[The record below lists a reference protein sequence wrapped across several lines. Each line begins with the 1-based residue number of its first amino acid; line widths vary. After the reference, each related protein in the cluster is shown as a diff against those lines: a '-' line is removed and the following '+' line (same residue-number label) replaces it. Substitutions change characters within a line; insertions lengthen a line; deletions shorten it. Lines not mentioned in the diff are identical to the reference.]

1 VRSSTRAGGN
11 LSVASFCCVRGVCLI
26 VGEYDEAFPRGIVA
40 SGAGVVGVA
49 KPVVRGVEEPPE
61 HHWVRHAGEVPL
73 RVPVRGGGWQL
84 AGGTVG
90 RLVVGGG
97 VGVPDG
103 GDMAARANPVA
114 PANVVQYG
122 GRVQFIFKKI
132 LTFLYE
138 LG

>member
-1 VRSSTRAGGN
+1 
-11 LSVASFCCVRGVCLI
+11 
-26 VGEYDEAFPRGIVA
+26 
-40 SGAGVVGVA
+40 
-49 KPVVRGVEEPPE
+49 
-61 HHWVRHAGEVPL
+61 
-73 RVPVRGGGWQL
+73 
-84 AGGTVG
+84 VG